1 MARSPMALQH
11 QVRGLLP
18 FASTPF
24 TVSGDIDLPRFREHL
39 QSLANGSSDRPS
51 CYFVCCGT
59 GEFWSLDL
67 VEYRA
72 LVGTAA
78 EAVGRIGPV
87 IAGVGYGTRL
97 AIELA
102 RIAEEEGADGILV
115 FPPYL
120 AAGPQGGL
128 CEHYASIAAATRLG
142 VFVYNR
148 DNAVFEP
155 ETVRRLV
162 ETCPNVIGLKDGYGE
177 LERLAD
183 VRRLL
188 GDEFLILNGMPS
200 AEMYA
205 KTYCKA
211 GIRHYSP
218 GGIGFVPEIAWAFD
232 RALESGDDG
241 EIDRLVGGFYRPYT
255 ELRSKVPGYGVAL
268 IKAGLKLRGRPVG
281 GVRPPLV
288 DPSPTHEAEL
298 GAIIERGLSLVEVR
312 DPA

>member
-1 MARSPMALQH
+1 MARSPKELQL

-18 FASTPF
+18 FANTPF
-24 TVSGDIDLPRFREHL
+24 TASGEIDLSRFRQHL
-39 QSLANGSSDRPS
+39 QTLANGSPDRPS

-59 GEFWSLDL
+59 GEFWSRDL

-72 LVGTAA
+72 LVEAAA
-78 EAVGRIGPV
+78 EVVGKIGPV

-97 AIELA
+97 AIEFA

-120 AAGPQGGL
+120 AAGPQEGL
-128 CEHYASIAAATRLG
+128 YKHYASIAATTGLG

-162 ETCPNVIGLKDGYGE
+162 ERCPNVIGLKDGYGD
-177 LERLAD
+177 LERLAG
-183 VRRLL
+183 VRRLV
-188 GDEFLILNGMPS
+188 GDEFLLLNGMPS

-205 KTYCKA
+205 KTYCEA
-211 GIRHYSP
+211 GVRHYSP
-218 GGIGFVPEIAWAFD
+218 GGIEFVPEIAWAFD
-232 RALESGDDG
+232 RALERGHDA
-241 EIDRLVGGFYRPYT
+241 EIGRLVDGFYRPYT

-298 GAIIERGLSLVEVR
+298 RAIIERGLSLI
-312 DPA
+312 